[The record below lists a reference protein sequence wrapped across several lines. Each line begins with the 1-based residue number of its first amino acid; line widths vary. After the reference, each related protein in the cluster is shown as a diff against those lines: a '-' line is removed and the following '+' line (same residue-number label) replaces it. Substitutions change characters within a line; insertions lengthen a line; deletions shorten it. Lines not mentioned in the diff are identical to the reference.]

1 MNIELEITK
10 LQQMTVPELRER
22 YADVTGEATTSRH
35 KQYLMRRI
43 LWKLQAAEE
52 GGVSERAKNR
62 ARELAATSDI
72 RLTPPRARAVNAPE
86 RTVVGRL
93 DLPDENRLPP
103 PSSILTRKYK
113 GETIQVRVLPKGFD
127 YNGEIY
133 RSLSA
138 VARAVTGTHWNGY
151 SFFNLGRKGDDGNK

>member
-1 MNIELEITK
+1 MNIELEVTK
-10 LQQMTVPELRER
+10 LQRMTVPELRER
-22 YADVTGEATTSRH
+22 FADITGEKSTSRH

-52 GGVSERAKNR
+52 GGLSERARRR
-62 ARELAATSDI
+62 ARELAATSDV
-72 RLTPPRARAVNAPE
+72 RLTPPRKRAVNAPE

-103 PSSILTRKYK
+103 PGSILTRKYK
-113 GETIQVRVLPKGFD
+113 GEVVQVRVLPKGFD
-127 YNGEIY
+127 YNGEVY

-151 SFFNLGRKGDDGNK
+151 SFFNLGRKGDNGNK